1 MLSDM
6 KYALAALVLSLA
18 LTTPAWCQSRA
29 IQQETAACQDDALRF
44 CGPVIP
50 DHAKI
55 HACLLTYK
63 AYLSAP
69 CRAIVAPTQKR
80 RRYKRH

>member
-6 KYALAALVLSLA
+6 KYALAAAVLSLV
-18 LTTPAWCQSRA
+18 LTTPAWSKSDALQR
-29 IQQETAACQDDALRF
+29 ETAACQDDALHL
-44 CGPVIP
+44 CGPYIP

-55 HACLLTYK
+55 HACLRTYK

-69 CRAIVAPTQKR
+69 CRAIVAPARKRQKR
-80 RRYKRH
+80 R